1 MARNDNV
8 KTIAQ
13 IWASSPQAE
22 ANLNVRQGES
32 PIVFTDGY
40 EETYAENDGQ
50 KKTREQEN
58 WFNRLLTSIAV
69 EINTRGV
76 GLEWDSTIG
85 YVHPALIIG
94 SDAVVYLS
102 VQDSTNVDPTTDSD
116 NSHWTR
122 LVPVAVAVP
131 QATESVSGTV
141 ERASNSEADTGTDDT
156 RYMTPADTRRVADAR
171 VGALAPASRL
181 LPATDGTAGQFLG
194 HDGEY
199 ANLPAQPDASATV
212 KGITEYATTAEVQ
225 SGESD
230 KSVTPSELPIRRVY
244 TYTSTQTVPTTGFTA
259 RSLVLQYEA

>member
-1 MARNDNV
+1 MPRNQFV
-8 KTIAQ
+8 KAITQ

-22 ANLNVRQGES
+22 ANLNVRTGET
-32 PIVFTDGY
+32 PITFTDGY
-40 EETYAENDGQ
+40 EETYAEYDGA

-58 WFNRLLTSIAV
+58 YFNRLSTAMADETNRKGKLLDWDATSSYDHTA
-69 EINTRGV
+69 
-76 GLEWDSTIG
+76 
-85 YVHPALIIG
+85 YVTG
-94 SDAVVYLS
+94 SDGIPYIS

-122 LVPVAVAVP
+122 LVPVATAVP
-131 QATESVSGTV
+131 QATETVSGTV
-141 ERASNSEADTGTDDT
+141 ERASNSEADAGTDDT

-199 ANLPAQPDASATV
+199 ADIPATADASTTV
-212 KGITEYATTAEVQ
+212 KGITENATTAEVQ

-230 KSVTPSELPIRRVY
+230 KSVTPSEMPIRRVY
-244 TYTSTQTVPTTGFTA
+244 TYTATQTVPTTGFTA
-259 RSLVLQYEA
+259 RSLVMQYEA